1 MANDRLAAE
10 AKRVLSGVLDQLI
23 PARPDAELPGAGEL
37 GVGEVVIRAQGDA
50 LPVLAA
56 VLGELD
62 AQASSRG
69 AADFTELPDEERATL
84 LDEVATRNP
93 GFLPGLVFHAYTAY
107 YQQPR
112 VVEALG
118 LEARPPHPKG
128 YELEMGDLG
137 LLDPVRERKGLYR
150 KA

>member
-1 MANDRLAAE
+1 MADDRLAAD
-10 AKRVLSGVLDQLI
+10 AKRVLSSVLDQLI
-23 PARPDAELPGAGEL
+23 PERLDVELPGAGEL

-50 LPVLAA
+50 LPALKA
-56 VLGELD
+56 VLCELD
-62 AQASSRG
+62 AQATSGG
-69 AADFTELPDEERATL
+69 AADFSALPHEERAAL
-84 LDEVATRNP
+84 LAEVDAANP
-93 GFLPGLVFHAYTAY
+93 GFLPGLIFHAYTAY

-118 LEARPPHPKG
+118 LEARPPYPKG

-150 KA
+150 EA